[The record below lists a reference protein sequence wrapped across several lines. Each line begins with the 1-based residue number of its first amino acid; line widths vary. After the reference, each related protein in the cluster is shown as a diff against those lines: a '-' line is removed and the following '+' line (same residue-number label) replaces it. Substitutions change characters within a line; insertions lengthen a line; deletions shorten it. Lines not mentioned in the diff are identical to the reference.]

1 MDHTL
6 VIVESPTKAKTIRKF
21 LPSNYEVLASMGHV
35 RDLPKGAA
43 EIPAAVKKEKWSRI
57 GVNTT
62 EDFEPLYIVPKDK
75 KKVVKELKDALKG
88 ATQLLLATDE
98 DREGES
104 ISWHLMQILKPKIPT
119 KRMVFHEITKK
130 AINKALDQTREI
142 DMELVQAQETRRIL
156 DRLFGYE
163 LSPLLWKKVAPRLS
177 AGRVQ
182 SVSVRLLV
190 RRERERRS
198 FKKASYW
205 GIKASL
211 VKDNITFETKLFSLN
226 GQRISNGS
234 DFDEQTGKLKEG
246 NKSLTIG
253 KEQVNDLL
261 KTFSSEDWLVSKIEK
276 KPSTRKPVPPF
287 TTSTL
292 QQEAN
297 RKLRLSARET
307 MRCAQGLY
315 ERGFITYMR
324 TDSVHLSEQATRAA
338 RECVSSMYGKEYLS
352 YSPRQFNSTAR
363 NTQEAHE
370 AIRPAGEVFKTP
382 KETNLTGRDLSL
394 YDLIWKRT
402 VASQMSDAI
411 LDKTIVKINSN
422 NHDGIFQSEGEV
434 IKFDGFL
441 KLYQETKDNIVLDE
455 SKNNILPD
463 FYEGEEVNKI
473 KISVTQSFS
482 KAPFRFSEA
491 TLVKKMEELGIGRP
505 STYAPTIS
513 TVMNR
518 KYVFKGTNDAKTRQI
533 VQYNISDEI
542 IKETKT
548 ENFGSN
554 KGKLVPSEVG
564 ILVNEFLTNNF
575 KNIVDY
581 NFTANVEN
589 EFDLIA
595 NGAKDWKS
603 IINKFYEP
611 FSLVI
616 EDVQK
621 NAKRETGERI
631 LGSDPKSGRQLSV
644 KLGKYGP
651 IAQIGK
657 VDDEE
662 KPLFAS
668 LLPEQQIST
677 ISFEDAIKLFDLPV
691 YVGDHENEK
700 VEANIGRYGPYIRYN
715 KIFIPIPEGFNP
727 FTITLDKSIEL
738 IEAKKAA
745 QKPLITYKSHDVTKG
760 RGRFGPYLKWNNTF
774 INVHSKYDFDSLTQ
788 QDCIELIEEKIKKD
802 KEKILV
808 NWESDQITI
817 EKGRWGKIYVIQG
830 KKRVPLSKNIDPLK
844 ISINDAKDIL
854 KIKK

>member
-1 MDHTL
+1 MSKNL
-6 VIVESPTKAKTIRKF
+6 VIVESPAKAKTIEKF
-21 LPSNYEVLASMGHV
+21 LGGDFKVVSSNGHIADLPSNELGIDLENNYSPKYKISTDKKDLVKKLKNQLKDVETVWLAS
-35 RDLPKGAA
+35 
-43 EIPAAVKKEKWSRI
+43 
-57 GVNTT
+57 
-62 EDFEPLYIVPKDK
+62 
-75 KKVVKELKDALKG
+75 
-88 ATQLLLATDE
+88 DE
-98 DREGES
+98 DREGEA
-104 ISWHLMQILKPKIPT
+104 IAWHLAENLNLDESKI
-119 KRMVFHEITKK
+119 KRIVFREITEN
-130 AINKALDQTREI
+130 AIRSAIENPREINKS
-142 DMELVQAQETRRIL
+142 LVDAQQARRVL
-156 DRLFGYE
+156 DRLVGYKI
-163 LSPLLWKKVAPRLS
+163 SPILWRKVKGGLS

-182 SVSVRLLV
+182 SVALRLV
-190 RRERERRS
+190 AEREKEILNFVPES
-198 FKKASYW
+198 YFKTLGQFSKS
-205 GIKASL
+205 
-211 VKDNITFETKLFSLN
+211 DNSIFNAKYSKNIDENEKFNKFLEGFINAKFTVET
-226 GQRISNGS
+226 
-234 DFDEQTGKLKEG
+234 
-246 NKSLTIG
+246 
-253 KEQVNDLL
+253 V
-261 KTFSSEDWLVSKIEK
+261 EK
-276 KPSTRKPVPPF
+276 KPISRKPSAPF

-292 QQEAN
+292 QQESS
-297 RKLRLSARET
+297 RKLGFNVVRT
-307 MRCAQGLY
+307 MQAAQKLY
-315 ERGFITYMR
+315 EAGHITYMR
-324 TDSVHLSEQATRAA
+324 TDSNNLSEFATKSIAEA
-338 RECVSSMYGKEYLS
+338 ISMNYGS
-352 YSPRQFNSTAR
+352 QYSKTRFYSTKSKNA
-363 NTQEAHE
+363 QQAHE
-370 AIRPAGEVFKTP
+370 AVRP
-382 KETNLTGRDLSL
+382 TNFTNKVLNLDSDQTNL

-463 FYEGEEVNKI
+463 FYEGEEINKI
-473 KISVTQSFS
+473 QISVTQSFS

-595 NGAKDWKS
+595 NGTKDWKS

-621 NAKRETGERI
+621 NAKRETGERV

-657 VDDEE
+657 VEDEE

-677 ISFEDAIKLFDLPV
+677 ISFEDALKLFDLPV

-774 INVHSKYDFDSLTQ
+774 INVNSKYDFDSLTQ

-830 KKRVPLSKNIDPLK
+830 KKRVPLSKNVDPLK

>member
-1 MDHTL
+1 MSKNL
-6 VIVESPTKAKTIRKF
+6 VIVESPAKAKTIEKF
-21 LPSNYEVLASMGHV
+21 LGSDFKVVSSNGHIADLPSNELGIDLENNYSPKYKISTDKKDLVKKLKNQLKNVETVWLAS
-35 RDLPKGAA
+35 
-43 EIPAAVKKEKWSRI
+43 
-57 GVNTT
+57 
-62 EDFEPLYIVPKDK
+62 
-75 KKVVKELKDALKG
+75 
-88 ATQLLLATDE
+88 DE
-98 DREGES
+98 DREGEA
-104 ISWHLMQILKPKIPT
+104 IAWHLAENLKLDESKT
-119 KRMVFHEITKK
+119 KRIVFREITEK
-130 AINKALDQTREI
+130 AIRSAIENPREI
-142 DMELVQAQETRRIL
+142 NKSLVDAQQARRVL
-156 DRLFGYE
+156 DRLVGYKI
-163 LSPLLWKKVAPRLS
+163 SPILWRKVKGGLS

-182 SVSVRLLV
+182 SVALRLV
-190 RRERERRS
+190 AEREKEIINFVPES
-198 FKKASYW
+198 YFKTLGQFSKS
-205 GIKASL
+205 
-211 VKDNITFETKLFSLN
+211 DNSIFNARYSKNIDEDQKFNEFLDGFINAKFTVET
-226 GQRISNGS
+226 
-234 DFDEQTGKLKEG
+234 
-246 NKSLTIG
+246 
-253 KEQVNDLL
+253 V
-261 KTFSSEDWLVSKIEK
+261 EK
-276 KPSTRKPVPPF
+276 KPILRKPSAPF

-292 QQEAN
+292 QQEAS
-297 RKLRLSARET
+297 RKLGFNVART
-307 MRCAQGLY
+307 MQAAQKLY
-315 ERGFITYMR
+315 EAGHITYMR
-324 TDSVHLSEQATRAA
+324 TDSNTLSEIATKSIA
-338 RECVSSMYGKEYLS
+338 EVISMNYGNQ
-352 YSPRQFNSTAR
+352 YSKTRIYSTKSKNA
-363 NTQEAHE
+363 QQAHE
-370 AIRPAGEVFKTP
+370 AVRP
-382 KETNLTGRDLSL
+382 TNFSNKVLKLDSDQSNL

-441 KLYQETKDNIVLDE
+441 KLYQETKDNVVLDE
-455 SKNNILPD
+455 SKNNILPN
-463 FYEGEEVNKI
+463 FNEGEEINKI

-518 KYVFKGTNDAKTRQI
+518 KYVFKGTNNAKTRQI

-542 IKETKT
+542 IKETKI

-575 KNIVDY
+575 KNIIDY

-595 NGAKDWKS
+595 NGSKDWKS

-631 LGSDPKSGRQLSV
+631 LGTDPKTGRQLSV

-657 VDDEE
+657 VDEEE
-662 KPLFAS
+662 KPIFAS

-677 ISFEDAIKLFDLPV
+677 ISVEDALKLFELPV
-691 YVGDHENEK
+691 YVGDYENEK
-700 VEANIGRYGPYIRYN
+700 VEANIGRYGPYIRYD

-727 FTITLDKSIEL
+727 FTVTLDKSIEL

-745 QKPLITYKSHDVTKG
+745 QKPIITYKSHDVTKG

-774 INVHSKYDFDSLTQ
+774 INVNNKYDFDSLTE
-788 QDCIELIEEKIKKD
+788 QDCIELIEDKIKKD

-817 EKGRWGKIYVIQG
+817 EKGRWGKIYVIKG
-830 KKRVPLSKNIDPLK
+830 KKRVPLSKNVDPLK
-844 ISINDAKDIL
+844 ISISDAKDIL

>member
-1 MDHTL
+1 MSKNL
-6 VIVESPTKAKTIRKF
+6 VIVESPAKAKTIEKF
-21 LPSNYEVLASMGHV
+21 LGGDFKVVSSNGHIADLPSNELGIDLENNYSPKYKISTDKKDLVKKLKNQLKNVETVWLAS
-35 RDLPKGAA
+35 
-43 EIPAAVKKEKWSRI
+43 
-57 GVNTT
+57 
-62 EDFEPLYIVPKDK
+62 
-75 KKVVKELKDALKG
+75 
-88 ATQLLLATDE
+88 DE
-98 DREGES
+98 DREGEA
-104 ISWHLMQILKPKIPT
+104 IAWHLAENLNLDESKT
-119 KRMVFHEITKK
+119 KRIVFREITEN
-130 AINKALDQTREI
+130 AIRSAIENPRQINKS
-142 DMELVQAQETRRIL
+142 LVDAQQARRVL
-156 DRLFGYE
+156 DRLVGYKI
-163 LSPLLWKKVAPRLS
+163 SPILWRKVKGGLS

-182 SVSVRLLV
+182 SVALRLV
-190 RRERERRS
+190 AEREKEIINFVPES
-198 FKKASYW
+198 YFKTLGQFSKS
-205 GIKASL
+205 
-211 VKDNITFETKLFSLN
+211 DNSMFIAKYSKNINDDEKFNDFLDGFIDAKFTVET
-226 GQRISNGS
+226 
-234 DFDEQTGKLKEG
+234 
-246 NKSLTIG
+246 
-253 KEQVNDLL
+253 V
-261 KTFSSEDWLVSKIEK
+261 EK
-276 KPSTRKPVPPF
+276 KPISRKPSAPF

-292 QQEAN
+292 QQEAS
-297 RKLRLSARET
+297 RKLGFNVSRT
-307 MRCAQGLY
+307 MQAAQKLY
-315 ERGFITYMR
+315 EAGHITYMR
-324 TDSVHLSEQATRAA
+324 TDSNNLSEFATKSIA
-338 RECVSSMYGKEYLS
+338 EVISMNYGHQ
-352 YSPRQFNSTAR
+352 YSKTRVYSTKSKNA
-363 NTQEAHE
+363 QQAHE
-370 AIRPAGEVFKTP
+370 AVRP
-382 KETNLTGRDLSL
+382 TNFSNKVLNLDSDQSNL

-422 NHDGIFQSEGEV
+422 NHDGIFLSEGEV

-441 KLYQETKDNIVLDE
+441 KLYQETKDNLVLDE
-455 SKNNILPD
+455 SKNNILPN
-463 FYEGEEVNKI
+463 FIEGEEIKKI

-518 KYVFKGTNDAKTRQI
+518 KYVFKGTNNAKTRDI
-533 VQYNISDEI
+533 IQYNISDKI
-542 IKETKT
+542 LKETKS

-575 KNIVDY
+575 KNIIDY

-589 EFDLIA
+589 EFDSIA
-595 NGAKDWKS
+595 NGSKDWKS

-631 LGSDPKSGRQLSV
+631 LGTDPKSGRQLSV

-677 ISFEDAIKLFDLPV
+677 ISVEDALKLFDLPV
-691 YVGDHENEK
+691 YVGDYENEK

-738 IEAKKAA
+738 IETKKAA
-745 QKPLITYKSHDVTKG
+745 QKPLLIYKSHDVTKG

-774 INVHSKYDFDSLTQ
+774 INVNSKYDFDSLTE

-817 EKGRWGKIYVIQG
+817 EKGRWGKIYIIKG
-830 KKRVPLSKNIDPLK
+830 KKRVPLSKNVDPLK